1 MDNSVIIKGNK
12 HGIVVVMDENIPFA
26 ELKVSL
32 AEKFRSASKFF
43 DKANM
48 AVTFEG
54 RKLTQDE
61 EKEILD
67 IIAENSE
74 LNIIC
79 VVDNDK
85 LRDDYYK
92 KAVDKCYDL
101 LSRRDHSVKEL
112 KTKLLRTVDEEN
124 ADKAIEKMIDYGYL
138 DDEKYAKNLVKYLS
152 ETKRM
157 SRNHIKQE
165 MYKRGVPNDIIAYTL
180 EETEIDNVSAVVDL
194 IFTKYRN
201 KLDAQ
206 DGNKKVI
213 AALMRKGFS
222 YSDIREAFDRIENE
236 EYD

>member
-1 MDNSVIIKGNK
+1 MKISHTKGRGK
-12 HGIVVVMDENIPFA
+12 KIHIFVDDEYTITTDIDFWA
-26 ELKVSL
+26 EY
-32 AEKFRSASKFF
+32 FF
-43 DKANM
+43 KDGQEI
-48 AVTFEG
+48 T
-54 RKLTQDE
+54 E
-61 EKEILD
+61 EQWQEFC
-67 IIAENSE
+67 NG
-74 LNIIC
+74 
-79 VVDNDK
+79 V
-85 LRDDYYK
+85 YYK

-124 ADKAIEKMIDYGYL
+124 ADRAIEKMIDYGYL

-157 SRNHIKQE
+157 SKNHIKQE

>member
-1 MDNSVIIKGNK
+1 MKISHTKGRGK
-12 HGIVVVMDENIPFA
+12 KIHIFIDDEYTI
-26 ELKVSL
+26 
-32 AEKFRSASKFF
+32 
-43 DKANM
+43 
-48 AVTFEG
+48 T
-54 RKLTQDE
+54 T
-61 EKEILD
+61 D
-67 IIAENSE
+67 IDFWAENFFKDGQE
-74 LNIIC
+74 IGDDEWKKL
-79 VVDNDK
+79 VDGIN
-85 LRDDYYK
+85 YK
-92 KAVDKCYDL
+92 KTVDKCYDL

-112 KTKLLRTVDEEN
+112 KTKLLRTVDEESAN
-124 ADKAIEKMIDYGYL
+124 RAIEKMIDYGYL

-157 SRNHIKQE
+157 SKNHIKQE

-222 YSDIREAFDRIENE
+222 YSDIREAFERIENE